1 LHAVIPKHKRKRQA
15 SVEGPAL
22 EGIALQEASLSHL
35 EDELRCERALVSDA
49 SLANT
54 RASGVIFDTCEFR
67 RSAIDGS
74 VLRRL
79 RLLDS
84 RLEKCNA
91 SNAEWDNAH
100 LRRIEFLG
108 CRLTGIALPN
118 ANCSDVLVKDCKAE
132 FLRCE
137 GSRWTNVRFE
147 NCLLTDADF
156 RRTTLD
162 RAAFIHCDLRNVDF
176 EHAKLSALDLR
187 DSTLDG
193 ARIEPGQ
200 FPGLTIDQ
208 LQALA
213 LIRALG
219 ATVV

>member
-1 LHAVIPKHKRKRQA
+1 MIPKGKRKRQG
-15 SVEGPAL
+15 SVEEPAL
-22 EGIALQEASLSHL
+22 AGIELHETSLFYL
-35 EDELRCERALVSDA
+35 DDELRCERSLVSDA
-49 SLANT
+49 SLTNT
-54 RASGVIFDTCEFR
+54 RASGPVFDTCEFR
-67 RSAIDGS
+67 RSAFDGS
-74 VLRRL
+74 VLGRL

-91 SNAEWDNAH
+91 SNAEWNNAH

-108 CRLTGIALPN
+108 CRLTGISLIN
-118 ANCSDVLVKDCKAE
+118 ATCSDLLFKDCKAE
-132 FLRCE
+132 FVRCE

-147 NCLLTDADF
+147 NCLLTDSDF

-162 RAAFIHCDLRNVDF
+162 RAAFIRCDLRNVDF
-176 EHAKLSALDLR
+176 EHAKLSSLDLR

-193 ARIEPGQ
+193 ARIEPSQ
-200 FPGLTIDQ
+200 FPGLTIDP
-208 LQALA
+208 LQALT

>member
-1 LHAVIPKHKRKRQA
+1 VTAKKKHQQA
-15 SVEGPAL
+15 SSVEGPAL
-22 EGIALQEASLSHL
+22 GGISLPEVALPALD
-35 EDELRCERALVSDA
+35 DELRCERSIVGDA
-49 SLANT
+49 RLANT
-54 RASGVIFDTCEFR
+54 RASEVVFDTCEIR
-67 RSAIDGS
+67 RSVFDGS
-74 VLRRL
+74 VLSRL

-91 SNAEWDNAH
+91 SNAAWDNAH
-100 LRRIEFLG
+100 LRRVEFLG
-108 CRLTGIALPN
+108 CRLTGISLIN
-118 ANCSDVLVKDCKAE
+118 ANGAEVLFKDCKAE

-137 GSRWTNVRFE
+137 GSKWTNVRFE

-156 RRTTLD
+156 RRATLD

-176 EHAKLSALDLR
+176 AHAKLSSLDLR
-187 DSTLDG
+187 DSALDG

-200 FPGLTIDQ
+200 FPGLTIDA

-213 LIRALG
+213 LVRALG

>member
-1 LHAVIPKHKRKRQA
+1 MIPKSKRKQQG
-15 SVEGPAL
+15 SVQEPAL
-22 EGIALQEASLSHL
+22 EGIALQETSLL
-35 EDELRCERALVSDA
+35 CLNDELRCERSLVSDA

-54 RASGVIFDTCEFR
+54 RAGGVVLDTCEFH
-67 RSAIDGS
+67 RSAFEGS

-91 SNAEWDNAH
+91 SNAEWDNAQ

-108 CRLTGIALPN
+108 CRLTGISLIN
-118 ANCSDVLVKDCKAE
+118 ASCSEVLFKDCKAE

-137 GSRWTNVRFE
+137 GSKWTNLRFE
-147 NCLLTDADF
+147 NCVLTDADF
-156 RRTTLD
+156 RRTTFD

-176 EHAKLSALDLR
+176 EHAKFTSLDLR

-193 ARIEPGQ
+193 ARIEPSQ
-200 FPGLTIDQ
+200 FPGLTIDS
-208 LQALA
+208 LQAVA

>member
-1 LHAVIPKHKRKRQA
+1 
-15 SVEGPAL
+15 VEGPAL
-22 EGIALQEASLSHL
+22 EGIALQEGSLSYL
-35 EDELRCERALVSDA
+35 DDELRCERSMVSDA
-49 SLANT
+49 SLPPNT
-54 RASGVIFDTCEFR
+54 RASGVVFDTCEFR
-67 RSAIDGS
+67 RSAFEGS
-74 VLRRL
+74 VLSRL

-91 SNAEWDNAH
+91 SNAEWNNAH

-108 CRLTGIALPN
+108 CRLTGISLIN
-118 ANCSDVLVKDCKAE
+118 ATCSDVLFKDCKAE

-137 GSRWTNVRFE
+137 GSKWTNVRFE
-147 NCLLTDADF
+147 NCLLTAADF
-156 RRTTLD
+156 RRTTFD

-176 EHAKLSALDLR
+176 EHAKLTFLDLR

-193 ARIEPGQ
+193 ARIEPSQ
-200 FPGLTIDQ
+200 FAGLTIDSP
-208 LQALA
+208 QALA

>member
-1 LHAVIPKHKRKRQA
+1 MIPKSKRKRQT
-15 SVEGPAL
+15 SVEEPAL
-22 EGIALQEASLSHL
+22 DAITLQETSLL
-35 EDELRCERALVSDA
+35 GLDDELRCERSLVNDA

-54 RASGVIFDTCEFR
+54 RAGGVVFDTCEFR
-67 RSAIDGS
+67 RSAFEGS
-74 VLRRL
+74 ALSRL

-108 CRLTGIALPN
+108 CRLTGISLIN
-118 ANCSDVLVKDCKAE
+118 ANCSEVLFKDCKAE

-137 GSRWTNVRFE
+137 GSKWTNVRFE
-147 NCLLTDADF
+147 NCVLTDADF
-156 RRTTLD
+156 RRTTFD

-176 EHAKLSALDLR
+176 EHAKFTSLDLR

-193 ARIEPGQ
+193 ARIEAGQ
-200 FPGLTIDQ
+200 FPGLTIDS
-208 LQALA
+208 LQAVA

-219 ATVV
+219 ASVV

>member
-1 LHAVIPKHKRKRQA
+1 MIPKNKRRRQG

-22 EGIALQEASLSHL
+22 EGIALQEGSLSYL
-35 EDELRCERALVSDA
+35 DDELRCERSLVCDA
-49 SLANT
+49 SLPNA
-54 RASGVIFDTCEFR
+54 RASGVVLDTCEFR
-67 RSAIDGS
+67 RSALEGS
-74 VLRRL
+74 VLSRL
-79 RLLDS
+79 RVLDS

-108 CRLTGIALPN
+108 CRLTGISLIN
-118 ANCSDVLVKDCKAE
+118 ANCSEVLFKDCKAE

-137 GSRWTNVRFE
+137 GSKWTNVRFE
-147 NCLLTDADF
+147 NCLLTAADF
-156 RRTTLD
+156 RRTTFD
-162 RAAFIHCDLRNVDF
+162 QAAFIHCDLRNVDF
-176 EHAKLSALDLR
+176 EHAKLTFLDLR

-193 ARIEPGQ
+193 ARIEPSQ
-200 FPGLTIDQ
+200 FAGLTIDSP
-208 LQALA
+208 QALA

>member
-1 LHAVIPKHKRKRQA
+1 VTPKKQSKRQGL
-15 SVEGPAL
+15 VEEPAL
-22 EGIALQEASLSHL
+22 KGIALQQASLTYL
-35 EDELRCERALVSDA
+35 DDELRCERAMVGDA
-49 SLANT
+49 SLPNT
-54 RASGVIFDTCEFR
+54 RARGVVFDTCEFR
-67 RSAIDGS
+67 RSAFDGS

-108 CRLTGIALPN
+108 CRLTGISLIN
-118 ANCSDVLVKDCKAE
+118 ASCSDVLFKDCKAE
-132 FLRCE
+132 FLRGE

-176 EHAKLSALDLR
+176 EHAKLSSLDLR

-193 ARIEPGQ
+193 ARIEPSQ
-200 FPGLTIDQ
+200 FPGLTIDP

>member
-1 LHAVIPKHKRKRQA
+1 VIPKNKRKRQS

-22 EGIALQEASLSHL
+22 AGIALQEASLL
-35 EDELRCERALVSDA
+35 YLDDELRCERSLVSDA
-49 SLANT
+49 SLTNT
-54 RASGVIFDTCEFR
+54 RASGLVFDTCELR
-67 RSAIDGS
+67 RSAFDGS
-74 VLRRL
+74 VFSRL

-91 SNAEWDNAH
+91 SNAEWNNAH
-100 LRRIEFLG
+100 LRRIEVLG
-108 CRLTGIALPN
+108 CRLTGISLIN
-118 ANCSDVLVKDCKAE
+118 ATCSDVLFKDCKAE
-132 FLRCE
+132 FVRGE

-147 NCLLTDADF
+147 SCLLTDADF
-156 RRTTLD
+156 RHTRLD

-176 EHAKLSALDLR
+176 EHAKLGSLDLR

-193 ARIEPGQ
+193 ARIEPSQ
-200 FPGLTIDQ
+200 FPGLTIDP

-219 ATVV
+219 ANVV

>member
-1 LHAVIPKHKRKRQA
+1 MIPKNKRRRQG

-22 EGIALQEASLSHL
+22 EGIALQEGSLSYL
-35 EDELRCERALVSDA
+35 DDELRCERSMVSDA
-49 SLANT
+49 SLPPNT
-54 RASGVIFDTCEFR
+54 RASGVVFDTCEFR
-67 RSAIDGS
+67 RSAFEGS
-74 VLRRL
+74 VLSRL

-91 SNAEWDNAH
+91 SNAEWANAH

-108 CRLTGIALPN
+108 CRLTGISLIN
-118 ANCSDVLVKDCKAE
+118 ANCSEVLFKDCKAE

-137 GSRWTNVRFE
+137 GSKWTNVRFE
-147 NCLLTDADF
+147 NCLLTAADF
-156 RRTTLD
+156 RRTTFD

-176 EHAKLSALDLR
+176 EHAKLTFLDLR

-193 ARIEPGQ
+193 ARIEPSQ
-200 FPGLTIDQ
+200 FAGLTIDSP
-208 LQALA
+208 QALA

>member
-1 LHAVIPKHKRKRQA
+1 VTPKNKRKRQA

-22 EGIALQEASLSHL
+22 AGIELQDVSLL
-35 EDELRCERALVSDA
+35 YLDNEQRCERSLVSDA
-49 SLANT
+49 SLSNT
-54 RASGVIFDTCEFR
+54 RASGLVFDTCEFR
-67 RSAIDGS
+67 RSAFDGS
-74 VLRRL
+74 MLSHL

-91 SNAEWDNAH
+91 SNAEWNNAH

-108 CRLTGIALPN
+108 CRLTGISLIN
-118 ANCSDVLVKDCKAE
+118 TSCSDVLFKDCKAE
-132 FLRCE
+132 FVRCE
-137 GSRWTNVRFE
+137 GSKWTNVRFE

-176 EHAKLSALDLR
+176 EQAKLSSLDLR

-193 ARIEPGQ
+193 ARIEPSQ
-200 FPGLTIDQ
+200 FPGLTIDP

>member
-1 LHAVIPKHKRKRQA
+1 MIPKNKRKGQG

-22 EGIALQEASLSHL
+22 EGIELREASLLHL
-35 EDELRCERALVSDA
+35 DDELRCERSIVIDA
-49 SLANT
+49 SLPNA
-54 RASGVIFDTCEFR
+54 RAGGVVFDTCEFR
-67 RSAIDGS
+67 RSAFDGS
-74 VLRRL
+74 LLSRL

-91 SNAEWDNAH
+91 SNAEWDHAH

-108 CRLTGIALPN
+108 CRLTGISLTN
-118 ANCSDVLVKDCKAE
+118 ATCSDVLFKDCKAE
-132 FLRCE
+132 FVRCE

-162 RAAFIHCDLRNVDF
+162 RAAFIHCELRNVDF
-176 EHAKLSALDLR
+176 EHAKLSSLDLR

-193 ARIEPGQ
+193 ARIEPSQ
-200 FPGLTIDQ
+200 FPGLTIDP
-208 LQALA
+208 LQALV

>member
-1 LHAVIPKHKRKRQA
+1 MIPKNKRRRQG

-22 EGIALQEASLSHL
+22 EGIALQEGSLSYL
-35 EDELRCERALVSDA
+35 DDELRCERSMVSDA
-49 SLANT
+49 SLPPNT
-54 RASGVIFDTCEFR
+54 QASGVVFDTCEFR
-67 RSAIDGS
+67 RSAFEGS
-74 VLRRL
+74 VLSRL

-91 SNAEWDNAH
+91 SNAEWANAH

-108 CRLTGIALPN
+108 CRLTGISLIN
-118 ANCSDVLVKDCKAE
+118 ANCSEVLFKDCKAE

-137 GSRWTNVRFE
+137 GSKWTNVRFE
-147 NCLLTDADF
+147 NCLLTAADF
-156 RRTTLD
+156 RRTTFD

-176 EHAKLSALDLR
+176 EHAKLTFLDLR

-193 ARIEPGQ
+193 ARIEPSQ
-200 FPGLTIDQ
+200 FAGLTIDSP
-208 LQALA
+208 QALA

>member
-1 LHAVIPKHKRKRQA
+1 MTPKNQRKLPG
-15 SVEGPAL
+15 SVGGPAL
-22 EGIALQEASLSHL
+22 AGITLQEAALSHL
-35 EDELRCERALVSDA
+35 DDELRCERSIVRDA
-49 SLANT
+49 SLPNT
-54 RASGVIFDTCEFR
+54 RASGVVFDTCELH
-67 RSAIDGS
+67 RSAFDGS

-79 RLLDS
+79 QLLDS

-100 LRRIEFLG
+100 LRRIEFLA
-108 CRLTGIALPN
+108 CRLTGISLIS
-118 ANCSDVLVKDCKAE
+118 ANGSDVLFRDCKAE

-137 GSRWTNVRFE
+137 GAKWTNVRFE
-147 NCLLTDADF
+147 NCLLSDADF

-176 EHAKLSALDLR
+176 EHAKLGSLDLR

-193 ARIEPGQ
+193 ARIEPRQ
-200 FPGLTIDQ
+200 FPGLTIDP

>member
-1 LHAVIPKHKRKRQA
+1 VISKKQRKRQGL
-15 SVEGPAL
+15 VECPAL
-22 EGIALQEASLSHL
+22 EGIALQEVGLSHL
-35 EDELRCERALVSDA
+35 DDELRCERSIIRDA
-49 SLANT
+49 NLPNT
-54 RASGVIFDTCEFR
+54 RGSGVVFDTCEIR
-67 RSAIDGS
+67 RSAFDGS
-74 VLRRL
+74 VLGRL

-91 SNAEWDNAH
+91 SNAAWDKAH

-108 CRLTGIALPN
+108 CRLTGISLVN
-118 ANCSDVLVKDCKAE
+118 ADGADVLFKDCKAE

-137 GSRWTNVRFE
+137 GSKWTNVRFE
-147 NCLLTDADF
+147 NCLLSDADF
-156 RRTTLD
+156 RRATLD
-162 RAAFIHCDLRNVDF
+162 SAAFIHCELRNVDF
-176 EHAKLSALDLR
+176 EHAKLSSLNLR

-193 ARIEPGQ
+193 AKIEPSQ
-200 FPGLTIDQ
+200 FPGLTIDP